1 MPRPCRVYVSLPPLL
16 ALFPSLGSQ
25 TILRMMR
32 LVLRN
37 GGAQDVQQA
46 KDGREGLDTVLRE
59 HAAGRPFD
67 LVITDIQVKYALV
80 GLG

>member
-1 MPRPCRVYVSLPPLL
+1 
-16 ALFPSLGSQ
+16 
-25 TILRMMR
+25 MMR